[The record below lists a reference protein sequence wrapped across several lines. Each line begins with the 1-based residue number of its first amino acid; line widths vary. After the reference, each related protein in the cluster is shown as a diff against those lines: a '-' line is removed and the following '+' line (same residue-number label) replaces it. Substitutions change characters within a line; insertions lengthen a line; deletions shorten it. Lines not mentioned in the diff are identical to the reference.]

1 MAGQM
6 ITVELEQVNEYAVRV
21 KNMTFTLG
29 KQKPLAQCKKFSG
42 LKMFGC
48 LRDLPLASIFRP
60 KRSRRIME
68 KVNMGSW
75 GKLILKNLKFLK
87 FVYRFCLNC
96 IIDFEYKHLD
106 IVCSYFFFVSNIVNL
121 KMFLGKDLSGA
132 AAAGFHD

>member
-1 MAGQM
+1 M
-6 ITVELEQVNEYAVRV
+6 N
-21 KNMTFTLG
+21 FTLG

-75 GKLILKNLKFLK
+75 GKIILKYLKFLK
-87 FVYRFCLNC
+87 FVYRFVEVILLILN
-96 IIDFEYKHLD
+96 ID
-106 IVCSYFFFVSNIVNL
+106 I
-121 KMFLGKDLSGA
+121 
-132 AAAGFHD
+132 

>member
-1 MAGQM
+1 M
-6 ITVELEQVNEYAVRV
+6 NS
-21 KNMTFTLG
+21 TLG

-75 GKLILKNLKFLK
+75 EKLILKYLKFLK

-106 IVCSYFFFVSNIVNL
+106 IVCSYFFFC
-121 KMFLGKDLSGA
+121 F
-132 AAAGFHD
+132 